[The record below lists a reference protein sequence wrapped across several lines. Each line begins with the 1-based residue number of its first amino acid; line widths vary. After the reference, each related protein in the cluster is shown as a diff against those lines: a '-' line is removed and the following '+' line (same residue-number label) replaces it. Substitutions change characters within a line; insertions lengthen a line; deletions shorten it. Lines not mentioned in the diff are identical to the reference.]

1 MNKVIM
7 TNAYIGKNGIDLK
20 FTAGDG
26 KAVANFS
33 IAVKK
38 DFKEKEYNYFNCVLW
53 GKQAEWISNNQD
65 RINKIGL
72 EGRLETRSYDAKD
85 GTKKYVTEIVCNHV
99 EVEEWKTGSIEN
111 VDFGVPI
118 ESDITPVNDNSDIPF

>member
-7 TNAYIGKNGIDLK
+7 TNAYIGKNGIELK
-20 FTAGDG
+20 FTPGDG

-53 GKQAEWISNNQD
+53 GKQAEWLSNNQD
-65 RINKIGL
+65 RISKIGL
-72 EGRLETRSYDAKD
+72 EGRLETRSYEKD
-85 GTKKYVTEIVCNHV
+85 GAKKYITEIVCNHV
-99 EVEEWKTGSIEN
+99 EVEAWKDDGQNNNDESYKN
-111 VDFGVPI
+111 V
-118 ESDITPVNDNSDIPF
+118 ITPVDDGNIPF

>member
-20 FTAGDG
+20 FTPGDG

-53 GKQAEWISNNQD
+53 GKQSEWLSNNQD
-65 RINKIGL
+65 RISKIGL
-72 EGRLETRSYDAKD
+72 DGRLETRTYEKD
-85 GTKKYVTEIVCNHV
+85 GVKKYVTEIICNHV
-99 EVEEWKTGSIEN
+99 EVEAWKDSSQMPEG
-111 VDFGVPI
+111 
-118 ESDITPVNDNSDIPF
+118 ITEVLGDDIPFN